1 MGAMPPAPPPP
12 TMEPRTLG
20 QLVSDSWDLYV
31 AALPQVAATVAC
43 GAVPAGVITA
53 ASVALTGIDGKET
66 LRAAV
71 EAGEYWRVGAASSLG
86 LIARGLGA
94 LAGLAVYPVV
104 AGRASGTE
112 VRASGAY
119 SFVFDRLWPLV
130 RTFVR
135 QLVYILLGTLCLVV
149 PGIVL
154 AFRYALTQPAVML
167 EGLGG
172 PEALGRS
179 KQFMTGYP
187 GKILGNMVAA
197 WLMTVLG
204 VLAMVFGVGLATVL
218 AELATPE
225 ALHPSLGALQ
235 GVAGGYLDALGG
247 AWLTTFL
254 VLLYGDLMR
263 AHPLGDHAG

>member
-1 MGAMPPAPPPP
+1 MPVAPPPP
-12 TMEPRTLG
+12 TLAPRTLG
-20 QLVSDSWDLYV
+20 QLVSDSWELYR
-31 AALPQVAATVAC
+31 AALPEVAAVVAW
-43 GAVPAGVITA
+43 GAIPAGVITA

-66 LRAAV
+66 LKAAI

-86 LIARGLGA
+86 LVARGLGG

-104 AGRASGTE
+104 AGRASGA
-112 VRASGAY
+112 VVHSGAAY
-119 SFVFDRLWPLV
+119 AFIVERLWSLV

-135 QLVYILLGTLCLVV
+135 QILYILLGTLCLVV

-154 AFRYALTQPAVML
+154 AFWYALTQPAVML
-167 EGLGG
+167 EGLAG
-172 PEALGRS
+172 PEALERS

-187 GKILGNMVAA
+187 GKVLGNMVAA

-204 VLAMVFGVGLATVL
+204 VLVLVFGVGLSTVL
-218 AELATPE
+218 AELVTPKS
-225 ALHPSLGALQ
+225 LHPLLTALQ
-235 GVAGGYLDALGG
+235 GVVGGYLDGVGG

-263 AHPLGDHAG
+263 AHPRPTRQAA

>member
-1 MGAMPPAPPPP
+1 MGAMPAAPPPP
-12 TMEPRTLG
+12 TMQPRTLG

-31 AALPQVAATVAC
+31 AVLPQVAAVVAW
-43 GAVPAGVITA
+43 GAIPAGVITA
-53 ASVALTGIDGKET
+53 ASAALTGIDGRET

-86 LIARGLGA
+86 LVARGLGA

-104 AGRASGTE
+104 AGRASGTD
-112 VRASGAY
+112 VHSFGAY
-119 SFVFDRLWPLV
+119 SFVVERLWPLV

-135 QLVYILLGTLCLVV
+135 QLVYILLGTLCFVV

-172 PEALGRS
+172 PDALGRS

-187 GKILGNMVAA
+187 GKVFGNMVAA
-197 WLMTVLG
+197 WVMTVLG
-204 VLAMVFGVGLATVL
+204 VLAMVFGIGLATVV
-218 AELATPE
+218 AELATPK
-225 ALHPSLGALQ
+225 ALHPLLEALQ
-235 GVAGGYLDALGG
+235 GVAGGYVDALGG